1 MKGSDT
7 LDYRPDIDGL
17 RALAVVLVV
26 LFHAGVSPLSGGF
39 IGVDVFFVI
48 SGYLITRLIMKER
61 AEGKFSF
68 GRFYLRRIKRLAPAL
83 FFTILVT
90 LAVGWFLF
98 PPTGYELLAE
108 SAAYAVISISNFLF
122 WEQAG
127 YFDVGADIKPLLHTW
142 SLSVEEQFYLLWPL
156 TLVLLMRVKWRH
168 AVPAFLVLAAI
179 ASVGGTEA
187 ALRDDPDAAFYLL
200 PYRVMELAAGAL
212 VNFLPPLTGKG
223 QEAPAQTGTPRWRG
237 EAMAG
242 AGLLLILIPAFAL
255 TGDTPFPGIN
265 AIPPVL
271 GTALLIYAGAGTLV
285 ARGFSVRPVVYVGL
299 ISYSLYLAHWPIIV
313 FYGYRQGGA
322 LSLVEQGA
330 VIAASFAVAAAMY
343 HLIEQP
349 FRGRSPVIRLPRL
362 PGWGVGLAAGAGA
375 LACIAASAI
384 VYFGKGLP
392 GRFDASPEV
401 ATLLASMRDGL
412 PAEVAAAQEAL
423 PPDAPKIVV
432 AGDSHTVPMWM
443 ALSEWGAAHGVRVER
458 VELGGG
464 CPALYRAYVFGDPT
478 QSGPCNS
485 TKDRKLEDLA
495 NGGYDA
501 IVLSTR
507 WGLYTSEVTDADP
520 FVATRPRSLALDP
533 QAEYDPDGDAI
544 SRTAFKAGLRQTVDL
559 FARTGTAVIFVGQAP
574 PVGGRLEQC
583 VALEVTLAGINA
595 NCRKASHA
603 DILRETQWATHAAQ
617 QVEAENLYVVDA
629 LPLFCEERDC
639 SLIRDGRSLFYDDNH
654 LSIWGGRVMLSGMT
668 DYLEQ
673 ITGR

>member
-1 MKGSDT
+1 VKGSGT

-17 RALAVVLVV
+17 RALAVILVV
-26 LFHAGVSPLSGGF
+26 LFHAGVAPVSGGF

-48 SGYLITRLIMKER
+48 SGYLITRLIVKER
-61 AEGKFSF
+61 AEGRFTF
-68 GRFYLRRIKRLAPAL
+68 GAFYIRRIKRLFPAL

-90 LAVGWFLF
+90 LAVGWFMF

-127 YFDVGADIKPLLHTW
+127 YFDIGADIKPLLHTW

-156 TLVLLMRVKWRH
+156 TLVLLLRAKWRH
-168 AVPAFLVLAAI
+168 AVPVFLLLAAI
-179 ASVGGTEA
+179 ASIAGTES
-187 ALRDDPDAAFYLL
+187 ALRDDPDAAFFLL

-212 VNFLPPLTGKG
+212 VNFMPVRDGK
-223 QEAPAQTGTPRWRG
+223 ARWQG

-242 AGLLLILIPAFAL
+242 AGLVLVLAPAFLL
-255 TGDTPFPGIN
+255 TGETPFPGIN

-271 GTALLIYAGAGTLV
+271 GTALLIYAGAGTFV
-285 ARGFSVRPVVYVGL
+285 ARGFSARPVVYVGL

-313 FYGYRQGGA
+313 FYGYRQGGD
-322 LSLVEQGA
+322 LSLLEQGG

-343 HLIEQP
+343 HFIEQP
-349 FRGRSPVIRLPRL
+349 FRGRSPVIKLPRL
-362 PGWGVGLAAGAGA
+362 PGWGAGLAAGAGA
-375 LACIAASAI
+375 LACIAASGV

-392 GRFDASPEV
+392 GRFDASPQI
-401 ATLLASMRDGL
+401 ATLLSSMRDDL
-412 PAEVAAAQEAL
+412 PADVREAQNNL

-432 AGDSHTVPMWM
+432 AGDSHTVPLWL
-443 ALSEWGAAHGVRVER
+443 ALSEWGAVNGVRVEK

-464 CPALYRAYVFGDPT
+464 CPSLYRTYVFGDPT

-485 TKDRKLEDLA
+485 TKDQKLETLA
-495 NGGYDA
+495 NGGYAA

-533 QAEYDPDGDAI
+533 QAEYDPVGDES
-544 SRTAFKAGLRQTVDL
+544 SRRAFEAGLRQTVDL
-559 FARTGTAVIFVGQAP
+559 FAQTGTAVIFVGQAP
-574 PVGGRLEQC
+574 PVGGRLEKC

-595 NCRKASHA
+595 NCRQASYE
-603 DILRETQWATHAAQ
+603 DVLRETEWATNAAR
-617 QVEAENLYVVDA
+617 QVDAANLYVVDA
-629 LPLFCEERDC
+629 LPLFCEAGDC
-639 SLIRDGRSLFYDDNH
+639 DLVRDGRSLFYDDNH

-668 DYLEQ
+668 DYLED
-673 ITGR
+673 ITGQ